1 MVTYE
6 WYDKE
11 ESYLKQLHDMCL
23 LQSKEYMDLYRVTH
37 ATQTKLRLPA
47 IIMSSFSGV
56 ASFGT
61 SSFPKALQK
70 FVSIG
75 VGLIN
80 ISIAMIQTYESYL
93 KIGDIVSKSL
103 TVANSL
109 KKLADDIYCEIFIP
123 VEDRET
129 AGITFLR
136 DCFSRYQ
143 AIIENAPP
151 MPGKED
157 PDGVEK
163 KEKRKNLVSDIS
175 ANLKQ
180 DERVEFGKTF
190 RRTMPTRSQPRE
202 SMRMETLR
210 EDHVYAPS
218 QSDDL
223 QINVRQ
229 VIGEEGGRNYQQ

>member
-6 WYDKE
+6 WFDKE

-23 LQSKEYMDLYRVTH
+23 LQSKEYMDLYRTTH

-61 SSFPKALQK
+61 SSFPVGLQRY
-70 FVSIG
+70 VSIT

-103 TVANSL
+103 TVANSM
-109 KKLADDIYCEIFIP
+109 KKLADDIYCEIYIP
-123 VEDRET
+123 TEDRET

-151 MPGKED
+151 MPAKED
-157 PDGVEK
+157 EEGNEK
-163 KEKRKNLVSDIS
+163 KEKRKMLVSDIS
-175 ANLKQ
+175 ANLKNE
-180 DERVEFGKTF
+180 ERVEFGKSF
-190 RRTMPTRSQPRE
+190 RRTMPARSNPRE
-202 SMRMETLR
+202 STRLTTLQ
-210 EDHVYAPS
+210 EDHVYAPAA
-218 QSDDL
+218 SDDI

-229 VIGEEGGRNYQQ
+229 VIGEGRVYPQ

>member
-23 LQSKEYMDLYRVTH
+23 VQSKEYMDLYRKTH

-47 IIMSSFSGV
+47 IVMSSFSGV

-103 TVANSL
+103 TVANSM

-123 VEDRET
+123 TEDRET

-151 MPGKED
+151 MPAKED
-157 PDGVEK
+157 EEGAAEK

-175 ANLKQ
+175 ANLKNE
-180 DERVEFGKTF
+180 ERTEFGKTF
-190 RRTMPTRSQPRE
+190 RRTMPTRSNPRE
-202 SMRMETLR
+202 SSRLSTLQ
-210 EDHVYAPS
+210 EDHVYAPMS
-218 QSDDL
+218 SNDDIH
-223 QINVRQ
+223 INVRQ
-229 VIGEEGGRNYQQ
+229 VIGEGRNHLQ